1 MLTMENYPDFIGEG
15 NSQTPETNMVGEK
28 GKR

>member
-15 NSQTPETNMVGEK
+15 NSQTLETNMVGEK